1 MDAGDSR
8 VRDAPSKRSAIV
20 RLVLLLLFVALVGTV
35 GYFLAPS
42 DIDAVRDW
50 AASLGPG
57 GALLFVA
64 GYAALTLTPVPK
76 NLLTIAAGLVW
87 GSGSPWCS
95 STSVPCWAPP
105 RRS

>member
-42 DIDAVRDW
+42 DIDAVRDL
-50 AASLGPG
+50 SL
-57 GALLFVA
+57 
-64 GYAALTLTPVPK
+64 
-76 NLLTIAAGLVW
+76 IHI
-87 GSGSPWCS
+87 
-95 STSVPCWAPP
+95 
-105 RRS
+105 